1 MKSTACPFCEKRIH
15 KTAPD
20 SFEACP
26 LCGYCS
32 ARVATGDEEYLII
45 DSRLPNLI
53 ETFTELQKRE
63 SCSVIIIDRRIG
75 QNPIAGADR
84 RR

>member
-1 MKSTACPFCEKRIH
+1 MKKTACPFCDTSIE

-20 SFEACP
+20 VFEACP
-26 LCGYCS
+26 VCGYFS
-32 ARVATGDEEYLII
+32 ARVDAGDDEYLII

-53 ETFTELQKRE
+53 ETFTRLQKQERG
-63 SCSVIIIDRRIG
+63 SVIVIDRRIS

>member
-1 MKSTACPFCEKRIH
+1 MNQTACPFCEKRIN
-15 KTAPD
+15 KAAPD
-20 SFEACP
+20 VFEACP
-26 LCGYCS
+26 LCGYSS
-32 ARVATGDEEYLII
+32 ARVGTGGEEYLII

-53 ETFTELQKRE
+53 ETFTQLQKRE
-63 SCSVIIIDRRIG
+63 GDSVIVIDRRIG